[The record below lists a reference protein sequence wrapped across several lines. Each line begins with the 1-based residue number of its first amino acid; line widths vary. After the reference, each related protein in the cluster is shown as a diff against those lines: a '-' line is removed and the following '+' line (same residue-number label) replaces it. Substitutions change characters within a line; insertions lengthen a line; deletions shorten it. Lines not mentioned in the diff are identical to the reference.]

1 MRVRSR
7 FPQRTGFSMTPRNVL
22 QAGEPVLPQRLHRG
36 DIMSPATRS
45 ALMSRIRGKDTAPEL
60 LLARLLRR
68 SRKRFQV
75 HQRDLPGRPDIVFRR
90 AKVAVFVDGD
100 FWHGWRFPVWRLKL
114 SEKWEAKIEA
124 NRRRDMRNHAR
135 LRRAGWTV
143 VRIWEHQLKADPG
156 ACLLRVL
163 MAVEEG
169 PRDGPDGLVTS
180 QRQ

>member
-1 MRVRSR
+1 
-7 FPQRTGFSMTPRNVL
+7 
-22 QAGEPVLPQRLHRG
+22 
-36 DIMSPATRS
+36 
-45 ALMSRIRGKDTAPEL
+45 MSRIRGKDTAPEL